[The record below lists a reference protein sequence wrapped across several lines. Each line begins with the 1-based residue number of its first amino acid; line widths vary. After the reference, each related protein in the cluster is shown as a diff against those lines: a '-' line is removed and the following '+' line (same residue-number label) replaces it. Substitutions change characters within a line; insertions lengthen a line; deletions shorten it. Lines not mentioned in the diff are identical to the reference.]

1 MFERTP
7 RRQRTELARV
17 LKVLAIIGLS
27 VVGLWALFSSLMR
40 CPCGFDDEVSDE
52 QNAQRQVD
60 MLARRMDRET
70 CLDPPDTQ
78 PEDLR
83 DPWNT
88 QVRVFCYGGFV
99 RVISTGPDRT
109 LWTDDDIRS
118 RGDGY
123 KDP

>member
-1 MFERTP
+1 
-7 RRQRTELARV
+7 
-17 LKVLAIIGLS
+17 
-27 VVGLWALFSSLMR
+27 
-40 CPCGFDDEVSDE
+40 
-52 QNAQRQVD
+52 